1 MQITLASHNDSE
13 KLIKIS
19 KAYKATRDKEIQMID
34 LVNAVLLKK
43 FSILTGWASIV
54 CCGINF
60 FSSLWQIVVNLM
72 RLEVT
77 GLYSSGMGFS

>member
-34 LVNAVLLKK
+34 LVNAILLKK
-43 FSILTGWASIV
+43 FISNYVNDEVLRDFIYLCEEYKIKLVHS
-54 CCGINF
+54 N
-60 FSSLWQIVVNLM
+60 SSK
-72 RLEVT
+72 
-77 GLYSSGMGFS
+77 

>member
-34 LVNAVLLKK
+34 IVNAVLLKK
-43 FSILTGWASIV
+43 FISNYISDEVLYD
-54 CCGINF
+54 F
-60 FSSLWQIVVNLM
+60 MSLCEEYKIKLIHSN
-72 RLEVT
+72 
-77 GLYSSGMGFS
+77 SPK

>member
-34 LVNAVLLKK
+34 LVNAILLKK
-43 FSILTGWASIV
+43 FISNYISDEVLRDFICLCEEHKIKLVHS
-54 CCGINF
+54 N
-60 FSSLWQIVVNLM
+60 SSK
-72 RLEVT
+72 
-77 GLYSSGMGFS
+77 

>member
-43 FSILTGWASIV
+43 FISDCVSDEILRDFI
-54 CCGINF
+54 
-60 FSSLWQIVVNLM
+60 SLCEEHKIKLIHSN
-72 RLEVT
+72 
-77 GLYSSGMGFS
+77 SPK